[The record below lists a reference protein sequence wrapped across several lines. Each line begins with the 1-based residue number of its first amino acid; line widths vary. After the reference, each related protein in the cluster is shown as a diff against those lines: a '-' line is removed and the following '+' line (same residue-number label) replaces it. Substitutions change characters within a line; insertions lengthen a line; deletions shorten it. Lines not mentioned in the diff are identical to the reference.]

1 MPERYDIYTP
11 EFVREQVKL
20 LRAVTSTATEP
31 EQPVPETQAGIRLI
45 QYLDVQLIRLDSCAA
60 GPNDMLALVVRNLLE
75 TLIWANFVKRGATEA
90 TLFLSERA
98 IDLKEIAKLSRSL
111 QSNSSEDLDSSV
123 AAIEEVFLKVPGQR
137 IQLKRNSHVEELIFK
152 VCSKYIH
159 PSSWLLNGLHR
170 LENNAPHRKLFCE
183 LALNYAH
190 NIVHVLG
197 A

>member
-1 MPERYDIYTP
+1 MPERCDIYTP

-45 QYLDVQLIRLDSCAA
+45 QYLDVQLVRLDSCAA

-75 TLIWANFVKRGATEA
+75 TLIWANFVMRGATEA
-90 TLFLSERA
+90 TQFLSEPA

-111 QSNSSEDLDSSV
+111 QSTNSSEDLGSSV
-123 AAIEEVFLKVPGQR
+123 AAIEELFLRVPGQR
-137 IQLKRNSHVEELIFK
+137 IRLMRNSHVEDMIFK

-170 LENNAPHRKLFCE
+170 LENAPHRKLFCE

-190 NIVHVLG
+190 NIIHLLG
-197 A
+197 T